1 MERILARRPQIYTM
15 IRAMLL
21 AHGCAALHA
30 GRTSVVTSHAAR
42 GARVALRGAPKDVPV
57 WAEVDPLRGGDLPV
71 WAEVDDGEVEPAEEK
86 NFWDIF
92 QPSDGSGAAAALKRE
107 ARSIQQI
114 VDEAATRCSR
124 EIRMLE
130 AQRRKC
136 ARETEKAERRA
147 EDARASVARLR
158 EEARDA
164 RGPAPKEAV
173 AAAVAA
179 AVAGAEAEEDEF
191 NKRAAAA
198 RARAEEVVASR
209 AREVE
214 EAAAANAADVA
225 SAEADRDKALAE
237 QRVAEERRTFAIS
250 EAAASVD
257 ASIQRVEASLE
268 RAARDRR
275 ARPAPEPAAQ
285 ALAGGLC
292 GLLLCDALHLDGID
306 LFGFLAGVG
315 LMVAKL
321 PSTSEKATS

>member
-147 EDARASVARLR
+147 
-158 EEARDA
+158 
-164 RGPAPKEAV
+164 
-173 AAAVAA
+173 
-179 AVAGAEAEEDEF
+179 
-191 NKRAAAA
+191 
-198 RARAEEVVASR
+198 
-209 AREVE
+209 
-214 EAAAANAADVA
+214 
-225 SAEADRDKALAE
+225 
-237 QRVAEERRTFAIS
+237 
-250 EAAASVD
+250 
-257 ASIQRVEASLE
+257 
-268 RAARDRR
+268 
-275 ARPAPEPAAQ
+275 
-285 ALAGGLC
+285 
-292 GLLLCDALHLDGID
+292 
-306 LFGFLAGVG
+306 
-315 LMVAKL
+315 
-321 PSTSEKATS
+321 

>member
-1 MERILARRPQIYTM
+1 M
-15 IRAMLL
+15 IRALLL

-30 GRTSVVTSHAAR
+30 GRTYVVTSPAAR

-124 EIRMLE
+124 EIRTLE

-147 EDARASVARLR
+147 EDARASAARLR

-164 RGPAPKEAV
+164 RGPRRRRPSRPPSRPPSPT
-173 AAAVAA
+173 
-179 AVAGAEAEEDEF
+179 GTQ
-191 NKRAAAA
+191 KRM
-198 RARAEEVVASR
+198 S
-209 AREVE
+209 
-214 EAAAANAADVA
+214 
-225 SAEADRDKALAE
+225 
-237 QRVAEERRTFAIS
+237 
-250 EAAASVD
+250 
-257 ASIQRVEASLE
+257 
-268 RAARDRR
+268 
-275 ARPAPEPAAQ
+275 
-285 ALAGGLC
+285 
-292 GLLLCDALHLDGID
+292 
-306 LFGFLAGVG
+306 
-315 LMVAKL
+315 
-321 PSTSEKATS
+321 